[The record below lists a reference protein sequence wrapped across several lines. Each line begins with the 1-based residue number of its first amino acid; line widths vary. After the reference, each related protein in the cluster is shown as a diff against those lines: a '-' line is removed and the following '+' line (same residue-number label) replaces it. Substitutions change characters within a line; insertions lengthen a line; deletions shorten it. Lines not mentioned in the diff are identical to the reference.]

1 MINPFATIGK
11 YTRDISIFEAE
22 LRAGLEHFWQTA
34 ATVLHGSAIQ
44 LVPPDQ
50 ATFSLP
56 RNFFST
62 LFLYSYHRIG
72 IPAERRILYVAINQ
86 CLRGMV
92 TGCDNLLDD
101 EYKITLETDLPAQ
114 AHRFRSVLDIM
125 VADRVLFALLVTH
138 CQAHDLPVD
147 LALRASTASLQA
159 LTKSGVQEA
168 QEEGGI
174 KERLNPEV
182 ILSTIHHHKTG
193 VLFQSTWVIP
203 ALFEDA
209 SQPEVLLVQ
218 EALYTIGIGC
228 QLLDDFVD
236 LMVDMREG
244 RHNYVASVI
253 AHREP
258 AAAWQRL
265 TALLAADQTADC
277 FYAEFPEISTRMQT
291 EALAMLEGGLKTLF
305 TDQHQ
310 GLIRPAAAFIA
321 DRIGVQTS
329 RY

>member
-1 MINPFATIGK
+1 VINPFIAVGQYASDIGML
-11 YTRDISIFEAE
+11 EAE
-22 LRAGLEHFWQTA
+22 LRAGLKRFWRAA
-34 ATVLHGSAIQ
+34 ATVLDGSTIQ

-62 LFLYSYHRIG
+62 LFLYSYHRVG
-72 IPAERRILYVAINQ
+72 IPAERRILYAAVNQ

-125 VADRVLFALLVTH
+125 VADRVLFALLVAH

-159 LTKSGVQEA
+159 LTKSGAQEA

-174 KERLNPEV
+174 EERLEPEV
-182 ILSTIHHHKTG
+182 ILRTIHHYKTG

-203 ALFEDA
+203 ALFEEA
-209 SQPEVLLVQ
+209 TRPEVLLVQ

-228 QLLDDFVD
+228 QLLDDIVD
-236 LMVDMREG
+236 LMVDLREG

-258 AAAWQRL
+258 PAVWQRL
-265 TALLAADQTADC
+265 TALVAADQTADY
-277 FYAEFPEISTRMQT
+277 FYAAFPEISTRMQT
-291 EALAMLEGGLKTLF
+291 EALAMLESGLRALF
-305 TDQHQ
+305 ADKHQ
-310 GLIRPAAAFIA
+310 GLVRPAAAFIA